1 MRIALIGSGGR
12 EHAIAKNL
20 AQLPRRDQLFVFG
33 SQPNP
38 GILPLAT
45 EYEIGKMSDAAGI
58 ARFCTTHKVDLAVV
72 GPETP
77 LMAGAVDHLRATGI
91 PAFGP
96 TASQA
101 RLESDK
107 TFMRDLLRR
116 KLGWGSPEWR
126 VVTSRGAAAEFL
138 KFIGPVAVKPI
149 GLTAGKGVRVMG
161 VHLRDD
167 AEALDYSEEWIRKD
181 GKVLLEERLIG
192 EEFSRIVLVSKGKIL
207 PMPVAQDFKYAR
219 DGDLGPM
226 TGGMGAYTCADGSMP
241 FLTKD
246 ELLEGDRLLQEVVN
260 ALDEETGEHYRGALY
275 GQFMVTPNGIRV
287 IEFNA
292 RFGDPEGINLNALI
306 HPTVDAPM
314 LYAMVAEGRLPA
326 DIGVFQRKAS
336 VVKYLVPHTYPE
348 SDPHPPVFDLDL
360 AAIEAAGMS
369 VIYSSVQA
377 EGGRLRSM
385 GSRTLALVALGEEP
399 GALSARMEELLWR
412 IQPPELTHRT
422 DVGSAAVIA
431 EKVKHM
437 QELRSRKG

>member
-12 EHAIAKNL
+12 EHAIARNL
-20 AQLPRRDQLFVFG
+20 AQHPQRDQLFVFG

-45 EYEIGKMSDAAGI
+45 EYEIGKMSDATGI
-58 ARFCTTHKVDLAVV
+58 ARFCAAHKVDLAVV
-72 GPETP
+72 GPEAP
-77 LMAGAVDHLRATGI
+77 LMAGAVDLLRAAGI

-116 KLGWGSPEWR
+116 MLGWGSPEWR
-126 VVTSRGAAAEFL
+126 VVTSRAEAAEFL
-138 KFIGPVAVKPI
+138 QFIGPVAVKPI

-161 VHLRDD
+161 VHLQDE

-181 GKVLLEERLIG
+181 GKVLLEERLVG
-192 EEFSRIVLVSKGKIL
+192 EEFSRIVLVSNGKLL
-207 PMPVAQDFKYAR
+207 PMPVAQDFKYAK

-226 TGGMGAYTCADGSMP
+226 TGGMGAYTCADGLMP

-306 HPTVDAPM
+306 HPTVDAPV

-336 VVKYLVPHTYPE
+336 VVKYLVPHAYPE
-348 SDPHPPVFDLDL
+348 SDPNPPVFDLDL

-399 GALSARMEELLWR
+399 GVLSEKMEELFGH

-422 DVGSAAVIA
+422 DVGSAGVIA
-431 EKVKHM
+431 QKVQRM